1 MRFIRNHPRRTLVAL
16 LTALAATAAAVG
28 SGADFSSHSA
38 NPANTFSSGTL
49 VQSNSKNGVA
59 IVTGSNMK
67 PGDVRS
73 GEVTITNT
81 GSLAGTFKLTE
92 ANPSNGF
99 GAGDLTLKID
109 DVTGEKSVN
118 VYSGDIGK
126 VQAGGI
132 GLGSYAAG
140 EARTYKFTAT
150 FVQGA
155 PNSDQAKSAKADYE
169 WDAVPTP

>member
-1 MRFIRNHPRRTLVAL
+1 MHYLSRNPRRVLVGL
-16 LTALAATAAAVG
+16 LTVIAAAAAAVG

-49 VQSNSKNGVA
+49 LQSNSKNGVA
-59 IVTGSNMK
+59 VVTGSNLK

-81 GSLAGTFKLTE
+81 GSLAGTFKLSE
-92 ANPSNGF
+92 SNASNAF
-99 GAGDLTLKID
+99 GTGNMTLKID
-109 DVTGEKSVN
+109 DVTGQKSVN

-126 VQAGGI
+126 VSAEGI
-132 GLGSYAAG
+132 ALGSYAAG
-140 EARTYKFTAT
+140 EARTYRFTAT
-150 FVQGA
+150 FNKEA
-155 PNSDQAKSAKADYE
+155 PNSDQGKVAKADYE

>member
-1 MRFIRNHPRRTLVAL
+1 MNYLIRNPRRAIVAL

-59 IVTGSNMK
+59 IVTGANLK
-67 PGDVRS
+67 PGDTRS

-81 GSLAGTFKLTE
+81 GSLAGTFKLAE
-92 ANPSNGF
+92 SNATNAF
-99 GAGDLTLKID
+99 GAGDMTLKID
-109 DVTGEKSVN
+109 DVSGKTPVS

-126 VQAGGI
+126 VPAEGI

-140 EARTYKFTAT
+140 EARTYRFTAT
-150 FVQGA
+150 FAQTS
-155 PNSDQAKSAKADYE
+155 PNSDQGKAAKADYE